1 MELPGV
7 NRFTMFGCWND
18 GVCMAGDPH
27 LNGMSSV
34 FNSLMVSEFDPALY
48 IVAGDNYYPTTVRK
62 AGVKTKILDIGA
74 LESGFQCLADLSARD
89 GTPVYLLMGNHD
101 LQAESD
107 FGPEKE
113 CEIIREE
120 LGLTRGTAID
130 TSTMVLH
137 SGDTVFIFLDTN
149 LYEAKAD
156 DKYARCELV
165 YRADMEALDGLSN
178 KKIVERITGA
188 VQDRIA
194 GTLEEIVTRG
204 TPILNVIIVG
214 HHPILGTKRK
224 EDKETGAIKPKT
236 QRIDDQGARFVAD
249 CYQTFPGARY
259 VYLCAD
265 IHQYQEGE
273 VHIRGLERPIR
284 QYIVGTGGADLDEL
298 LPERDTV
305 IRNGILTYSYEGGIV
320 TNGYLNVH
328 RDPGMEYAFDFVP
341 TRPVS
346 SHSSP
351 RELGEAVMPS
361 ATLVPGRVAL
371 SPRVAA
377 QPQGEGAMRRRKSR
391 KRPGPRRKTK
401 PRGRYSRRREERRR
415 RRGSRR
421 PRV

>member
-1 MELPGV
+1 MPDIS
-7 NRFTMFGCWND
+7 RFTMFGCWND
-18 GVCMAGDPH
+18 GICTPGDPH
-27 LNGMSSV
+27 QNGMSSV
-34 FNSLMVSEFDPALY
+34 FNSLMVSEFNPALY
-48 IVAGDNYYPTTVRK
+48 IVAGDNYYPTTVRE
-62 AGVKTKILDIGA
+62 AGVKTKALDIGA

-101 LQAESD
+101 LQAEKD
-107 FGPEKE
+107 FGSGRE

-120 LGLTRGTAID
+120 LELTRGTPID
-130 TSTMVLH
+130 TATMVLH

-165 YRADMEALDGLSN
+165 YRADMEALEGLSN

-194 GTLEEIVTRG
+194 GALEEIAARE
-204 TPILNVIIVG
+204 TPVLNVIAVG

-224 EDKETGAIKPKT
+224 EDKETGAIKPKA
-236 QRIDDQGARFVAD
+236 QRIDDQGARFVAG
-249 CYQTFPGARY
+249 CYRAFPGARY

-298 LPERDTV
+298 LPERGTV
-305 IRNGILTYSYEGGIV
+305 VKNGILTYSYEGGVV

-328 RDPGMEYAFDFVP
+328 REPGMEYAFDFVP

-346 SHSSP
+346 SHSSL
-351 RELGEAVMPS
+351 REAEDAVMPA
-361 ATLVPGRVAL
+361 ATLMPGQVSL
-371 SPRVAA
+371 SPEVASRVL
-377 QPQGEGAMRRRKSR
+377 GEGVGHRRRVGR
-391 KRPGPRRKTK
+391 KPGLRRRTKT
-401 PRGRYSRRREERRR
+401 RGRRSRRRGETRRR
-415 RRGSRR
+415 RRNR
-421 PRV
+421 